1 MVQTTPR
8 RMAAAERLPS
18 IQGIRLSALLWVL
31 TLAGAHPSLAGA
43 TDTFNLVQSAP
54 GVYVHVGR
62 QLALTVPGH
71 DDVANIGFIVGQQCV
86 AVIDTGGSVA
96 VGRALRA
103 AIGRTTQVPVCYVIN
118 THVHVDHVLGNFAFA
133 SDRPSFVGH
142 AELADAMARSAN
154 FFMTEY
160 PEDFSGPPIASQVI
174 GPDRLVEHEITLDL
188 GERRIGLR
196 AWPKAHTDCDLT
208 VYDESTGTLWTGDLL
223 FRERLPSV
231 DGSVKG
237 WLAVLAEFEHL
248 HVKLAIPGHG
258 APTDNLAAAVK
269 PERRYLQLLIGGVR
283 EELIAGKPMQEAIG
297 EVGIAE
303 KSHWLLWDGVHQHN
317 VARVYQELE
326 WE

>member
-8 RMAAAERLPS
+8 RMADAERPQYT
-18 IQGIRLSALLWVL
+18 QGTGLSALLWVL

-43 TDTFNLVQSAP
+43 SDGFNLVQSAP

-71 DDVANIGFIVGQQCV
+71 DDVANIGFIVGQKCV

-96 VGRALRA
+96 IGRALRA
-103 AIGRTTQVPVCYVIN
+103 AISRSTQLPVCYVIN

-160 PEDFSGPPIASQVI
+160 PEDFSGPPTASQVI
-174 GPDRLVEHEITLDL
+174 GPDRLVAHEITLDL

-208 VYDESTGTLWTGDLL
+208 VYDETTGTLWTGDLL

-237 WLAVLAEFEHL
+237 WLAVLAQFEHL

-258 APTDNLAAAVK
+258 PLAANLAAAVNR
-269 PERRYLQLLIGGVR
+269 ERRYLQLLLDGVR
-283 EELIAGKPMQEAIG
+283 GELVAGKPMKEAID

-303 KSHWLLWDGVHQHN
+303 KPHWLLWDGVHQHN
-317 VARVYQELE
+317 VARAYQELE

>member
-1 MVQTTPR
+1 MQTTPR

-18 IQGIRLSALLWVL
+18 IQGTRLSALLWVL